1 MAIANETFHSVK
13 GSSEIIPLPET
24 HTWDLADGTQTFK
37 EFAGTK
43 AAILQKFRELAA
55 AGADS
60 GVDALRDTYNG
71 QSGRLSC
78 RVIDDS
84 GGADGGNTEAVNAI
98 WELIANDILKPIETH
113 SDFDSIAADRK
124 REIENYVRSATDYPA
139 TLSGA
144 AELSLA
150 GYYAYQVLDFPLT
163 ELLLR
168 KSIVVSSRSTITAA
182 YAYMNRCVAI
192 NADQLIANIGPPS
205 ALLGVLTSLPL
216 MSGADGAWQWLKKAP
231 QVRQVG
237 KRKFQIMYEWWGTER
252 WAGIYG
258 GSWFPTYA

>member
-13 GSSEIIPLPET
+13 GSSEIIPLPDT

-98 WELIANDILKPIETH
+98 WELIANDVLKPIETH

-150 GYYAYQVLDFPLT
+150 GYYAYQVLDFPVT
-163 ELLLR
+163 ELILR

-182 YAYMNRCVAI
+182 YANMNRVVTLAS
-192 NADQLIANIGPPS
+192 IAPPS
-205 ALLGVLTSLPL
+205 ALLGTLTILPL
-216 MSGADGAWQWLKKAP
+216 MGGLSGAWEWLKKAP
-231 QVRQVG
+231 QVRQVA
-237 KRKFQIMYEWWGTER
+237 KRKFQIIYEWHGAER
-252 WAGIYG
+252 WAAIYG
-258 GSWFPTYA
+258 GSWTPAYT